1 MSLRC
6 GSAIAAAALL
16 LVSCDRENRRFR
28 EAPPAGAPSTVV
40 RFSTLQPGP
49 AVMHTRASNRYDE
62 NAYAVSQGQ
71 RLFGWYNC
79 SGCHANGGGGMG
91 PPLMDEEWIY
101 GSEPGQI
108 FNTIME
114 GRPNGM
120 PAWAGRIPTSQVWM
134 IVAYVRSLGGL
145 TPMNVRSSRADHMM
159 TFPGSGTLMDPTDP
173 KPASSLPP
181 GAVGP

>member
-1 MSLRC
+1 MSSRC
-6 GSAIAAAALL
+6 GRAIRSQVTGDRKIGHLSPLTSHLGPLALACMALSL
-16 LVSCDRENRRFR
+16 LACDRENRRFR

-120 PAWAGRIPTSQVWM
+120 PSWAGRIPTGQVWM
-134 IVAYVRSLGGL
+134 IVAYVRTIGS
-145 TPMNVRSSRADHMM
+145 VSSE
-159 TFPGSGTLMDPTDP
+159 T
-173 KPASSLPP
+173 
-181 GAVGP
+181 